1 MPIPG
6 SSRHPTRIV
15 PLAFLATIIAG
26 TVLLMLPAATATGET
41 TSFTDAAFTAASAVT
56 VTGLTVYDTAN
67 HWSSLGHVVIL
78 LLVQVGGLGIM
89 TAATTL
95 ILLVNRRLGV
105 RSRLI
110 AQTEHKALS
119 LGNAREVITR
129 VAALFVAFE
138 TVFAV
143 VLALRFIAG
152 YDYPVGRAAWFG
164 LFHSVSAFNNAGF
177 ALYSDSL
184 EGFVRDAWICVP
196 ITVAVII
203 GGLGF
208 PVLMEIYRERHQVW
222 AWSVTTRLTLWVTG
236 VLFLFGIVFFTV
248 AEWTNDATFG
258 PLSAPHKLLAGFV
271 TGVMPRSG
279 GFAVVPTSE
288 LGNDSWLVMDALMFI
303 GAGSAGTSGGI
314 KVTTFAVLAFV
325 MLAEVRGEPDVTV
338 TTRRIPYD
346 VQRQALTVALS
357 AVALVSVGTLILREM
372 TSFSLDRVLFEVVSA
387 FGTTGLSTG
396 ITAELPDPG
405 KWLLMVLMFVGR
417 VGTITA
423 AAALALHGRAR
434 LYRLPEERVIVG

>member
-129 VAALFVAFE
+129 VAALFVSFE

>member
-1 MPIPG
+1 MRIPG
-6 SSRHPTRIV
+6 WSRHPTRIV
-15 PLAFLATIIAG
+15 PLAFLATIVAG
-26 TVLLMLPAATATGET
+26 TILLTLPASTATGER

-56 VTGLTVYDTAN
+56 VTGLTVHDTAT
-67 HWSSLGHVVIL
+67 HWSGFGHVVLFL
-78 LLVQVGGLGIM
+78 LFQVGGLGIM
-89 TAATTL
+89 TAATML

-129 VAALFVAFE
+129 VAVLFLAFE
-138 TVFAV
+138 TAFAV

-152 YDYPVGRAAWFG
+152 YDYPIGKGAWFG

-196 ITVAVII
+196 ITIAVII

-208 PVLMEIYRERHQVW
+208 PVLMEIYRERRQVW
-222 AWSVTTRLTLWVTG
+222 AWSVTTRLTLGATSA
-236 VLFLFGIVFFTV
+236 LFLLAIVFFIA
-248 AEWTNDATFG
+248 AEWDNEETFG
-258 PLSAPHKLLAGFV
+258 PLSVPHKLLAGFV

-279 GFAVVPTSE
+279 GFAVVATSE
-288 LGNDSWLVMDALMFI
+288 LGNDSWLVTDALMFI

-325 MLAEVRGEPDVTV
+325 MLAEIRGEPDVTV
-338 TTRRIPYD
+338 STRRIPYD

-357 AVALVSVGTLILREM
+357 AVGLVAVGTLVLREM
-372 TSFSLDRVLFEVVSA
+372 TSFSTDRVLFEVASA

-396 ITAELPDPG
+396 ITPDLPDPG

-423 AAALALHGRAR
+423 AAALALHGRTR